1 MTPSDILS
9 KCIGFEWDEYNADK
23 IWLKH
28 RVSLSECE
36 QIFFNLPLV
45 VADDIKHSEQEN
57 RFYALGQ
64 TDAERF
70 LFMVFTVRKNKIRVI
85 SARDMNRKERRVYQS
100 HEDENT

>member
-1 MTPSDILS
+1 MILPDILA
-9 KCIGFEWDEYNADK
+9 KCTGFEWDSHNTDK

-28 RVSLSECE
+28 HVSLSECE
-36 QIFFNLPLV
+36 QIFFNLPIV

-64 TDAERF
+64 TDTERF
-70 LFMVFTVRKNKIRVI
+70 LFAVFTVRKNKIRVI

>member
-1 MTPSDILS
+1 MLSDILA
-9 KCIGFEWDEYNADK
+9 KCIGFEWDSHNAEK

-28 RVSLSECE
+28 HVSLSECE

-45 VADDIKHSEQEN
+45 VADDIQHSEQEP

-64 TDAERF
+64 TDAERL
-70 LFMVFTVRKNKIRVI
+70 LFMVFTVRKNNIRVI

-100 HEDENT
+100 HEEENT

>member
-1 MTPSDILS
+1 MTSSDILS
-9 KCIGFEWDEYNADK
+9 NCIGFEWDEYNADK

-28 RVSLSECE
+28 HVSLSECE

-45 VADDIKHSEQEN
+45 VADDIKHLVQEN